1 MSRLHTPRVVVLV
14 VALLTAACGG
24 AEQKAV
30 PVPAEAIQR
39 RDIVIDAQATGTV
52 EPINVVDIKSRASG
66 QIIKMAVEVGSV
78 VKQGDVIVQIDTRDV
93 QNQFDQ
99 AQANAKAAE
108 ASLSVADA
116 QRTRSDEL
124 YKGKVITRAENE
136 TADLQFAQ
144 STAQVVS
151 ARASLDIARQRL
163 EDAVV
168 RAPISGTI
176 ITKNVSLGTIITSS
190 LNAVGGGTTLVQM
203 ADLSKVRSRALVNET
218 DVGGLRPGQEVK
230 VTIDAFP
237 DRPFFGTVEKIEP
250 QAVVQQSVTMFPV
263 LISLRNEEGLLRPG
277 MNGEVSVTIDRK
289 QGVLAVSNDAVRSPR
304 EIVQAAMLIG
314 LNPDSA
320 KASLDAQGG
329 GRKGGPGGGPG
340 GPSATAQGDSARKMG
355 GGPTS
360 GGANGSGPNGGA
372 SSGGPSGGPS
382 GGGEGGGRRGRGGM
396 PVGDGSARAVA
407 AARGANPMGSKVRP
421 GLVFVQDAKG
431 NFAPRLVRL
440 GVRNYDF
447 SEVVSGL
454 QEGEKVAMLAAAQ
467 LQALRQQRNEQ
478 FKQMSGGGMPG
489 SQKQGA
495 APAGGG
501 AGGGQGGGG
510 GGGRPRP

>member
-1 MSRLHTPRVVVLV
+1 MRTWTARV
-14 VALLTAACGG
+14 ATI
-24 AEQKAV
+24 AV
-30 PVPAEAIQR
+30 IGIAGCTSAPQQSAPVPSEAIQR
-39 RDIVIDAQATGTV
+39 RDIVVDAQATGTV
-52 EPINVVDIKSRASG
+52 EPINVVDVKSRASG

-78 VKQGDVIVQIDTRDV
+78 VRQGDVIVQIDTRDV

-116 QRTRSDEL
+116 QRKRSDEL
-124 YKGKVITRAENE
+124 FKGKVITRAENE

-144 STAQVVS
+144 ATAQVVS
-151 ARASLDIARQRL
+151 ARASLDIAKQRL

-176 ITKNVSLGTIITSS
+176 IAKNVSLGTIITSS

-218 DVGGLRPGQEVK
+218 DVGGLRAGQEVK
-230 VTIDAFP
+230 VTIDAYP
-237 DRPFFGTVEKIEP
+237 DRPFRGTVEKIEP

-277 MNGEVSVTIDRK
+277 MNGEVSVTIDKR

-304 EIVQAAMLIG
+304 EVQSAAKLVGID
-314 LNPDSA
+314 PDSA
-320 KASLDAQGG
+320 QASLDAQRGG
-329 GRKGGPGGGPG
+329 KKGGGGGPG
-340 GPSATAQGDSARKMG
+340 GA
-355 GGPTS
+355 
-360 GGANGSGPNGGA
+360 GGAGAPGGA
-372 SSGGPSGGPS
+372 RAAPEGGAPAGDARGQRLAMGRPDSSGGGT
-382 GGGEGGGRRGRGGM
+382 
-396 PVGDGSARAVA
+396 
-407 AARGANPMGSKVRP
+407 KVRP

-431 NFAPRLVRL
+431 NYAPRLVRL
-440 GVRNYDF
+440 GIRNYDV

-467 LQALRQQRNEQ
+467 LQAIRQQRNEQ
-478 FKQMSGGGMPG
+478 FKAMSGGGMPG

-501 AGGGQGGGG
+501 GGGG
-510 GGGRPRP
+510 AGRPRS